1 MTAHFDHDAGPA
13 PCDTC
18 DLAERCATRLLACE
32 SFRRYTRLERWQAA
46 PREPTRERFQAI
58 YQPRVVDEAVLARL
72 REMKRQ
78 TKAERGTRDG
88 RRPRANLSDDEFQAI
103 DSTEKIPA
111 PARKC
116 APAMEAIAC

>member
-18 DLAERCATRLLACE
+18 ELAERCASRFLACQA
-32 SFRRYTRLERWQAA
+32 FWHYCRLERWHGA
-46 PREPTRERFQAI
+46 PREPTRERYTAI
-58 YQPRVVDEAVLARL
+58 YQPRIVDEAVLARL

-88 RRPRANLSDDEFQAI
+88 RRPRGPDMKPSYPYPQA
-103 DSTEKIPA
+103 TESISES
-111 PARKC
+111 PARVAVVC
-116 APAMEAIAC
+116 